1 MTEAVKLTQELVKI
15 ESTNPGKREWE
26 MAEYIQ
32 AYLGGCG
39 ARVHLDEVMDGRCNV
54 VAELAAGEHAM
65 AEGRPASALVLMG
78 HMDTVVLDEGWSV
91 NPLEGEI
98 RDGKIYGRGAC
109 DMKSGLA
116 CALSVFRKTSL
127 RVKNGEITLKHP
139 LKLICTVDEECN
151 MRGAE
156 RAIIARDVSEHDWVI
171 DLEPTEGQIQMAHK
185 GRFWM
190 EMTVQG
196 ITAHASRP
204 ELGADA
210 IAAAGEI
217 ISRVRRA
224 FQKLPVHEELGRST
238 VTFGQI
244 TGGYQPYVVP
254 DQCKIWLDMRLAPPM
269 SDRAVLRIVD
279 CIIAETEKG
288 LPGIH
293 TTYKITGNRPYIER
307 NDQSVLMKELKE
319 ACRDV
324 MGKEPEVG
332 PFSGYTDTAVI
343 AGILQNRECMSYGPG
358 SLNQAHK
365 PDEYVEIADIRRC
378 ESVFAQLVQRI
389 VIEER

>member
-32 AYLGGCG
+32 AYLGDCG
-39 ARVHLDEVMDGRCNV
+39 AHIRLDEVMDGRCNV
-54 VAELAAGEHAM
+54 VAELMPDTFDHSEEKTA
-65 AEGRPASALVLMG
+65 PALVLMG
-78 HMDTVVLDEGWSV
+78 HMDTVVLDEGWNF

-98 RDGKIYGRGAC
+98 RDGRIYGRGAC

-116 CALSVFRKTSL
+116 CALTVFRRTAL
-127 RVKNGEITLKHP
+127 RVKNGEIALKHP

-156 RAIIARDVSEHDWVI
+156 RAIIARDVTEKDWVV

-185 GRFWM
+185 GRFWL

-210 IAAAGEI
+210 IAAAGEM
-217 ISRVRRA
+217 ISHIRNV
-224 FQKLPVHEELGRST
+224 FQKMPVHEELGRST

-269 SDRAVLRIVD
+269 SDRAVLRIID
-279 CIIAETEKG
+279 SIIAETEKE

-307 NDQSVLMKELKE
+307 NDASVLMRELKA

-324 MGKEPEVG
+324 TGEEPQTG

-343 AGILQNRECMSYGPG
+343 AGILRNKECMSYGPG

-365 PDEYVEIADIRRC
+365 PDEYVEISDIRRC
-378 ESVFAQLVQRI
+378 ENVFTRLVQRM
-389 VIEER
+389 VTEEK